1 MLGELDEPD
10 DVEELDD
17 ESLELEVFSEL
28 DDEDESDLSTLTEL
42 FEDSRLS
49 VR

>member
-1 MLGELDEPD
+1 VLEGLDGVEG
-10 DVEELDD
+10 VEELDD

-28 DDEDESDLSTLTEL
+28 DDEESDLTEL
-42 FEDSRLS
+42 FEASRLS

>member
-1 MLGELDEPD
+1 MLEELDDVEG
-10 DVEELDD
+10 VEELDD

-28 DDEDESDLSTLTEL
+28 DDDEESDLTEL
-42 FEDSRLS
+42 FEASRLS

>member
-1 MLGELDEPD
+1 MLEGLDGVEG
-10 DVEELDD
+10 VEELDD

-28 DDEDESDLSTLTEL
+28 DDEESDLTEL
-42 FEDSRLS
+42 FEASRLS

>member
-1 MLGELDEPD
+1 VLEELDG
-10 DVEELDD
+10 VEGVDELDD

-28 DDEDESDLSTLTEL
+28 DDDDEESDLTEL
-42 FEDSRLS
+42 FEASRLS